1 MTRKLHRFEKK
12 IMIFGLSCLLYDAC
26 MYNYIVGY
34 LSSFDK
40 TTTKFILFIEDLQ
53 FTYIFITDI
62 LIA

>member
-1 MTRKLHRFEKK
+1 
-12 IMIFGLSCLLYDAC
+12 MIFGLSCLLYDAC